1 MKIELFHQSRLEL
14 SEKLSSKYE
23 RWLYKLNETEKITQ
37 LLDNLDSEQLD
48 LIIEYIYKLKDL
60 ENIKARLD
68 VESGNTESFNSV
80 DEWWD
85 SVNED

>member
-1 MKIELFHQSRLEL
+1 MS
-14 SEKLSSKYE
+14 
-23 RWLYKLNETEKITQ
+23 ETEKITQ
-37 LLDNLDSEQLD
+37 LLDTLDSEQLD

-68 VESGNTESFNSV
+68 VASGNTESFHSV
-80 DEWWD
+80 DEWWG

>member
-1 MKIELFHQSRLEL
+1 MS
-14 SEKLSSKYE
+14 
-23 RWLYKLNETEKITQ
+23 ETEKITQ

-68 VESGNTESFNSV
+68 VESENTESFNSV

>member
-1 MKIELFHQSRLEL
+1 MYINNEGWLCEL
-14 SEKLSSKYE
+14 S
-23 RWLYKLNETEKITQ
+23 ETEKITQ

-68 VESGNTESFNSV
+68 VESENTESFNSV

>member
-1 MKIELFHQSRLEL
+1 MS
-14 SEKLSSKYE
+14 
-23 RWLYKLNETEKITQ
+23 ETEKITQ

-60 ENIKARLD
+60 ENIEARLD
-68 VESGNTESFNSV
+68 VESGNTESFHSV

>member
-1 MKIELFHQSRLEL
+1 MCINDERRLCKM
-14 SEKLSSKYE
+14 S
-23 RWLYKLNETEKITQ
+23 ETEKITQ

>member
-1 MKIELFHQSRLEL
+1 MYINNEG
-14 SEKLSSKYE
+14 
-23 RWLYKLNETEKITQ
+23 WVCALNETEKITQ
-37 LLDNLDSEQLD
+37 LLNGLDDEQLD

-68 VESGNTESFNSV
+68 GESGNTESFNSV